1 MTTSRRGRD
10 EPASAAAGAPAG
22 PVLGVVDVGTNA
34 VRLKIARLLPDG
46 SFDVLHQER
55 DPIRPGEGVFQ
66 TGRMSAPVAARLVA
80 VIGRY
85 AAVAKRR
92 KARLRAVAT
101 SALREAKNRD
111 DVVARVKAKTGVDL
125 EIISGT
131 EEARLVCLGVL
142 RGMPAEARSL
152 LVDIGGGSTE
162 LARAEGEEPVEL
174 WSIALGA
181 VRLAEMFDASRVVD
195 RDRLV
200 LMRRFAQRVV
210 AEAVP
215 RRVRGAPKHALG
227 SSGTIRAVVGFAAA
241 PGTAHA
247 RPDQLTRAVEELAR
261 MTPAQRR
268 KRFDPARADIVTAGA
283 VILESVAHHLKIEAI
298 TAVDGGLK
306 EGLLVDLVR
315 RMDPL
320 AHDPLVTEAV
330 LATGRRFGFD
340 EPHATYVTSIALSLF
355 DGLARVHGLDR
366 PARAILEVAA
376 MLHDVGYVVST
387 ARHHRHSA
395 YLIEHAE
402 VPGLSEH
409 ERRLAA
415 LVARFHRRSVPER
428 DHPALAGRP
437 LEEVRLVRKLAT
449 LLRIADGCD
458 RSRAR
463 AVSSVDVVV
472 KKTSVLLRLRTNG
485 DVALET
491 WDVEQDVALFRAVF
505 GRRLQIAF
513 AGPS

>member
-1 MTTSRRGRD
+1 
-10 EPASAAAGAPAG
+10 
-22 PVLGVVDVGTNA
+22 
-34 VRLKIARLLPDG
+34 LPD
-46 SFDVLHQER
+46 
-55 DPIRPGEGVFQ
+55 
-66 TGRMSAPVAARLVA
+66 PVAARLVA
-80 VIGRY
+80 CVARY
-85 AAVAKRR
+85 AAVAKRQM
-92 KARLRAVAT
+92 ARLRAVAT
-101 SALREAKNRD
+101 RALREAKNRD
-111 DVVARVKAKTGVDL
+111 DVVARIKAKTGVEL
-125 EIISGT
+125 EIVSGT

-142 RGMPAEARSL
+142 RGMPPEARSL

-162 LARAEGEEPVEL
+162 FARAEGEEPVEL
-174 WSIALGA
+174 WSVALGA
-181 VRLAEMFDASRVVD
+181 VRLAEMFDASGAVD

-215 RRVRGAPKHALG
+215 RKLRGTHKHALG

-247 RPDQLTRAVEELAR
+247 RPDQLSRAVEELAR
-261 MTPAQRR
+261 MSPAQRR

-283 VILESVAHHLKIEAI
+283 VILEAAAHHLKLEAI

-330 LATGRRFGFD
+330 RAAGRRFGFD
-340 EPHATYVTSIALSLF
+340 EPHAVYVTSIALQLF

-387 ARHHRHSA
+387 TRHHRHSE
-395 YLIEHAE
+395 YLIAHTE

-409 ERRLAA
+409 ERQLAA
-415 LVARFHRRSVPER
+415 LVARFHRRSAPKRE
-428 DHPALAGRP
+428 HPVLAGRP

-449 LLRIADGCD
+449 LLRLADGCD
-458 RSRAR
+458 RSRAHP
-463 AVSSVDVVV
+463 VTSLDVVV
-472 KKTSVLLRLRTNG
+472 KKDAVLLRLQTKG
-485 DVALET
+485 DVALEA

-505 GRRLQIAF
+505 GRRLSIAF
-513 AGPS
+513 AGGS